1 MGWVYVVGALELI
14 AVPFAVADIIAI
26 RKRVSRMLPV
36 VALGMKIAVVLAYV
50 AWWLYFNVITSA
62 QSMEDLA
69 VFAGIL
75 VVSVPVLITSAVL
88 DIMIVRALLR
98 ARKGV

>member
-1 MGWVYVVGALELI
+1 MGWVYVVGALELV
-14 AVPFAVADIIAI
+14 AVPFAVVDIIAL
-26 RKRVSRMLPV
+26 RKGVARSLPL
-36 VALGMKIAVVLAYV
+36 VALGMKIAVILAYAV
-50 AWWLYFNVITSA
+50 WWLYFNVITSA

-75 VVSVPVLITSAVL
+75 VVSVPVLIVSAVL